1 MDVSLQTIA
10 LWVLPV
16 VFAITMHEAAH
27 GYVAKTFGDRTA
39 EMQGRI
45 TLNPLKHIDLIGT
58 ILVPGVLILAAKL
71 GGPQFVFGWA
81 KPVPVNFGNLRDPK
95 RDMLWVAAAGP
106 GANFLMAVF
115 WALLLKSVAP
125 GGLWES
131 SSLLLMA
138 KVGVSVNL
146 VLMALNLL
154 PVPPLDGG
162 RIAVSLLPVHAAHAY
177 ARIEPYGLFII
188 VGLLAFGVL
197 DDLMDPLLGFGEWV
211 LQALIGL

>member
-1 MDVSLQTIA
+1 
-10 LWVLPV
+10 
-16 VFAITMHEAAH
+16 
-27 GYVAKTFGDRTA
+27 
-39 EMQGRI
+39 
-45 TLNPLKHIDLIGT
+45 
-58 ILVPGVLILAAKL
+58 
-71 GGPQFVFGWA
+71 
-81 KPVPVNFGNLRDPK
+81 
-95 RDMLWVAAAGP
+95 
-106 GANFLMAVF
+106 
-115 WALLLKSVAP
+115 
-125 GGLWES
+125 
-131 SSLLLMA
+131 MA